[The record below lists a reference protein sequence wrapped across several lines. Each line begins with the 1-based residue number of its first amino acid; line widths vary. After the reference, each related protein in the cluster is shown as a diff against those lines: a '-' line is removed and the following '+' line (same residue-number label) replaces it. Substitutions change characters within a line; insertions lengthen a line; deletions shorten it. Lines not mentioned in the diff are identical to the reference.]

1 VKSPLLADL
10 SLQPGGFSYINS
22 SLRKSVIN
30 KILCALGGSRE
41 RSEPRKAGQARGKY
55 YFLKITFKKME
66 PECRLINGI

>member
-30 KILCALGGSRE
+30 ETAPESQGLSAESMEHGAESKRQKINS
-41 RSEPRKAGQARGKY
+41 ARGQ
-55 YFLKITFKKME
+55 
-66 PECRLINGI
+66 C